1 MMMEEFYELAQ
12 QVGAALLAR
21 QWQLATAESCTGGMV
36 SAAVTEV
43 AGSSAWFDRAFVT
56 YSNEAKV
63 GLLDVSQLT
72 LHAHGAVSEQTV
84 REMLAGALAHSLAH
98 VAVAISGIAGP
109 AGGTS
114 EKPVG
119 TVCFGWQ
126 RRGLAPVCITRHLD
140 GDRSAVRKASTQ
152 IALNGI
158 LDLLV
163 QHTR

>member
-1 MMMEEFYELAQ
+1 MEEFEALAR
-12 QVGAALLAR
+12 QVGEALLAH

-36 SAAVTEV
+36 SAAITEV

-84 REMLAGALAHSLAH
+84 REMLAGALAHSVAH
-98 VAVAISGIAGP
+98 VVVAISGIAGP
-109 AGGTS
+109 AGGTPD
-114 EKPVG
+114 KPVG

-126 RRGLAPVCITRHLD
+126 RRGVAPVCITRHLP
-140 GDRSAVRKASTQ
+140 GDRAEVRRTSTRIALDGILELIGAAVR
-152 IALNGI
+152 
-158 LDLLV
+158 
-163 QHTR
+163 

>member
-1 MMMEEFYELAQ
+1 MDEFYELAQ
-12 QVGAALLAR
+12 KVGAALQGY

-43 AGSSAWFDRAFVT
+43 AGSSAWFDRAFIT

-63 GLLDVSQLT
+63 GLLDVSPLT

-84 REMLAGALAHSLAH
+84 REMLAGALAHSVAH

-109 AGGTS
+109 GGGTPD
-114 EKPVG
+114 KPVG

-126 RRGLAPVCITRHLD
+126 RRGLAPVCVTQHLQ
-140 GDRSAVRKASTQ
+140 GSRAAVRKQSTQ
-152 IALNGI
+152 IALTGI
-158 LDLLV
+158 LELV
-163 QHTR
+163 GQSVS

>member
-1 MMMEEFYELAQ
+1 MDEFFEQARA
-12 QVGAALLAR
+12 VGAALLAH

-63 GLLDVSQLT
+63 GLLDVSPLT

-84 REMLAGALAHSLAH
+84 REMLAGALAHSVAH

-109 AGGTS
+109 AGGTP

-126 RRGLAPVCITRHLD
+126 RRGLPPVCVTRHLE
-140 GDRSAVRKASTQ
+140 GDRGAVRRQSTR
-152 IALNGI
+152 IALAGVLELI
-158 LDLLV
+158 G
-163 QHTR
+163 QSAS